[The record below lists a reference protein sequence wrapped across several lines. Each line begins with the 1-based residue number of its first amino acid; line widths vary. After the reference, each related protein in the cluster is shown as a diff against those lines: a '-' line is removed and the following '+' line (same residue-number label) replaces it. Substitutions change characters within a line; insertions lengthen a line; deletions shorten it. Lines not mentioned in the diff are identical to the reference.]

1 MKKNIL
7 SITGLTLV
15 SFILI
20 ALISSCK
27 EVGPEINLTENA
39 YETYLETPEAAQN
52 KIVLIED
59 FTGAACVNC
68 PVAHEAIA
76 AAIAA
81 HPGQVA
87 AIAEY
92 NYFGDPLY
100 IDQILLTPEAEALDD
115 DYLGPVSGHPASF
128 IDRVDFS
135 SDGYLAEPPENIGS
149 YATQR
154 LSEIPPCNIYA
165 VKSYD
170 AATRALHLTVTIK
183 YTSDVNLTNHISVS
197 LTESGIIAA
206 QIVSGVGEVE
216 DYVHNHVLR
225 KMLTY
230 YAGDNLPEENVAGRV
245 YVFEYTTVLADN
257 WDADNMTAVI
267 FVHNFESDNKEVL
280 QAAELK
286 IMY

>member
-1 MKKNIL
+1 MKKNIFNI
-7 SITGLTLV
+7 SYATLLG
-15 SFILI
+15 FFFI
-20 ALISSCK
+20 ALLFSCK

-39 YETYLETPEAAQN
+39 YETFIETPESPQD

-68 PVAHEAIA
+68 PEAHEAIA

-81 HPGQVA
+81 HPGRVA

-154 LSEIPPCNIYA
+154 LSEVPPCNIYA
-165 VKSYD
+165 VKNYD
-170 AATRALHLTVTIK
+170 AATRTLNLTVTIK

-197 LTESGIIAA
+197 LAESGIIAA

-230 YAGDNLPEENVAGRV
+230 YAGDNLPEDNVAGRV
-245 YVFEYTTVLADN
+245 YVFEYSTVLAEN
-257 WDADNMTAVI
+257 WNADNMTAVI
-267 FVHNFESDNKEVL
+267 FVHNFESDNKDVL
-280 QAAELK
+280 QAAE
-286 IMY
+286 ISVTD